1 MKNIYALYGRGEIGK
16 TSTIKEVYKL
26 LIKKFGNKIIVETDT
41 NIFYEKGDI
50 RVTVKINGKLI
61 GIESQ
66 GDPDSRLKTSLN
78 IFVEMN
84 CDIILCATRT
94 RGTTVDFV
102 KLLEPE
108 YKIDWIK
115 KPDFGNEDEQK
126 NKELA
131 EDIFNKIVA
140 EL

>member
-1 MKNIYALYGRGEIGK
+1 MKNIYALYGRGDIGK
-16 TSTIKEVYKL
+16 TSTIKEVYNL
-26 LIKKFGNKIIVETDT
+26 LIKKFGKEIIVETDT
-41 NIFYEKGDI
+41 NIFSEKNDI
-50 RVTVKINGKLI
+50 RVIVKIKGKLI

-66 GDPDSRLKTSLN
+66 GDPNSRLKVSLD

-94 RGTTVDFV
+94 WGTTVDFV

-115 KPDFGNEDEQK
+115 KPDFGNEYEQK

-131 EDIFNKIVA
+131 KNIFDQLV
-140 EL
+140 